1 MSRSITGHVHFHPDH
16 SMCLLLAGPDGP
28 VEVGSTRRSADL
40 GRMAEEAAT
49 RLYGSAPVD
58 ISLVVDRPPWLTE
71 GMIVRPSAPDDPG
84 ATAEHPYGQIVGFLP
99 VGGVLVWH
107 PRTSAA
113 VHAPEDLVVC
123 SPASV
128 DPRIVREIA
137 TRTGIA
143 PVAG

>member
-1 MSRSITGHVHFHPDH
+1 MSITGHVIFDPDH
-16 SMCLLLAGPDGP
+16 SMRLVLTGPDGP
-28 VEVGSTRRSADL
+28 VDVGSTRRSADL
-40 GRMAEEAAT
+40 GRMAEEAAA
-49 RLYGSAPVD
+49 RLYGSARVD
-58 ISLVVDRPPWLTE
+58 ISLVVDRPPWLRE
-71 GMIVRPSAPDDPG
+71 GMIVRHSAPDDPG
-84 ATAEHPYGQIVGFLP
+84 ARVEHPYGQIVGFLP

-107 PRTSAA
+107 PRTSAG

-128 DPRIVREIA
+128 DPRIVQEMV